1 MRNAYSTELEYEV
14 MMDSTDFPDE
24 ITEEMV
30 LDALNGEQ
38 DEYDA
43 TYAAE
48 VLLAESWF
56 NLNSEQRMAIYNKR
70 MDERQ
75 KEIERLQKEEEEKM
89 KQKQFKID
97 LDKYQERWESF
108 KVRRAEY
115 EAAQWAKHEKAVA
128 LQNEKDVEEML
139 RSTVD
144 TGLLDEEYEEQ
155 WLLYKKEEHERTE
168 LAKLAELA
176 ELAEQE
182 EALQLELDKE
192 YEREIDEMLRE
203 ASIQAF

>member
-1 MRNAYSTELEYEV
+1 
-14 MMDSTDFPDE
+14 
-24 ITEEMV
+24 
-30 LDALNGEQ
+30 
-38 DEYDA
+38 
-43 TYAAE
+43 
-48 VLLAESWF
+48 
-56 NLNSEQRMAIYNKR
+56 
-70 MDERQ
+70 
-75 KEIERLQKEEEEKM
+75 
-89 KQKQFKID
+89 
-97 LDKYQERWESF
+97 
-108 KVRRAEY
+108 
-115 EAAQWAKHEKAVA
+115 
-128 LQNEKDVEEML
+128 ML

>member
-1 MRNAYSTELEYEV
+1 MRNPYSTDLEYEV

-24 ITEEMV
+24 ITEEINEEMV
-30 LDALNGEQ
+30 SNALNGEQ
-38 DEYDA
+38 DEYEA

-48 VLLAESWF
+48 VLLAQSWYE
-56 NLNSEQRMAIYNKR
+56 LNNHERLALYNKR
-70 MDERQ
+70 MDERP
-75 KEIERLQKEEEEKM
+75 KEQEQEEEEDEEKM
-89 KQKQFKID
+89 KQEQFKID

-108 KVRRAEY
+108 KVRRAAY

-144 TGLLDEEYEEQ
+144 TGLLDQEYEEQ
-155 WLLYKKEEHERTE
+155 WLLCKKEEHER
-168 LAKLAELA
+168 KQAELA

-182 EALQLELDKE
+182 EALQLDLDRQ
-192 YEREIDEMLRE
+192 YEREIDEMLQE
-203 ASIQAF
+203 ASIHF